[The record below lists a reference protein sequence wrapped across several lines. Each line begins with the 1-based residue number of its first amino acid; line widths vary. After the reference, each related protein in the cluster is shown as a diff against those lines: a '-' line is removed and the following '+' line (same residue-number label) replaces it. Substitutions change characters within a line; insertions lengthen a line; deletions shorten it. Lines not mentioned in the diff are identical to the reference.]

1 MKFVKILAVAALLV
15 SSSSFAQNTGYTTFE
30 FSQETKRAD
39 DSDKL
44 KGGLVVGIKTP
55 QGQDYSIKAES
66 SQTRVG
72 EGSIS
77 TGLEVRAKQNFSDVG
92 LGIKPYLGVRLGEK
106 MESDKHFSH
115 YAVDTGV
122 KFPIVGALSGDV
134 GVRYR
139 NAFNTANAFQSTRY
153 HVIASY
159 AVTKTDSVAVRYSQ
173 AYGDVAEEK
182 DAWRLSYTHSF

>member
-1 MKFVKILAVAALLV
+1 MKLAKIVAIAALMV
-15 SSSSFAQNTGYTTFE
+15 AGAAQAQNTGYTTFE

-39 DSDKL
+39 DTDKL

-55 QGQDYSIKAES
+55 QGQDYSIKLES

-77 TGLEVRAKQNFSDVG
+77 TGLEVRAKQNFAAIG
-92 LGIKPYLGVRLGEK
+92 YLTPYLGVRLGEK

-115 YAVDTGV
+115 YAVDAGV

-139 NAFNTANAFQSTRY
+139 NAFNTANAFDSTRY
-153 HVIASY
+153 HVIAAY
-159 AVTKTDSVAVRYSQ
+159 ALTKTDSVAVRYSQ
-173 AYGDVAEEK
+173 AYGAVAEEK

>member
-1 MKFVKILAVAALLV
+1 MKFVKLLAVAAV
-15 SSSSFAQNTGYTTFE
+15 MMAGSAFAQNTGYTTFE
-30 FSQETKRAD
+30 FSQETNRAD
-39 DSDKL
+39 DTDKL

-66 SQTRVG
+66 SQSRVG

-77 TGLEVRAKQNFSDVG
+77 TGLEVRAKQNFSDIG

-106 MESDKHFSH
+106 MESAAHFSH
-115 YAVDTGV
+115 YAVDAGV

-139 NAFNTANAFQSTRY
+139 NAFNTTNAFESTRY

-159 AVTKTDSVAVRYSQ
+159 AVTKTWVI
-173 AYGDVAEEK
+173 
-182 DAWRLSYTHSF
+182 

>member
-1 MKFVKILAVAALLV
+1 MKLVKILAVAAMLV
-15 SSSSFAQNTGYTTFE
+15 AGAAQAQNTGYTTFE

-39 DSDKL
+39 DTDKL
-44 KGGLVVGIKTP
+44 KGGLVVGVKTSE
-55 QGQDYSIKAES
+55 GRDYSIKLES

-77 TGLEVRAKQNFSDVG
+77 TGIEVRAKQNFAAIG
-92 LGIKPYLGVRLGEK
+92 YLTPYLGVRLGEK
-106 MESDKHFSH
+106 MTSDEHFSH
-115 YAVDTGV
+115 YAVDAGV

-139 NAFNTANAFQSTRY
+139 NAFNTANAFESTRG
-153 HVIASY
+153 HAILAY
-159 AVTKTDSVAVRYSQ
+159 ALTKTDSVAVRYSK

-182 DAWRLSYTHSF
+182 DAYRLSYTHSF